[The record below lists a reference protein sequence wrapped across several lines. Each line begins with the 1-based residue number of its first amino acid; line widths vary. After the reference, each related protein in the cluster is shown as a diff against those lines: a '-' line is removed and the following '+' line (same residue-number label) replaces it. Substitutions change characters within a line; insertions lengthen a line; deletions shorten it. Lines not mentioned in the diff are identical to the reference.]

1 MYIQTERLQLK
12 PITRN
17 SLDVLAELLC
27 DETVTQTYMVPDFAC
42 AAEAM
47 PLAKRLMAL
56 SEGYDRLV
64 AGIYTGTELI
74 GILNE
79 TESNEHYIELGYAL
93 LPQYHNRGFAT
104 EALQGAVSYC
114 FVRGFR
120 EVRAGAF
127 EDNPASIRVMEKS
140 GMRKLPLTEE
150 ISYRGKIHTCVY
162 YAIRKEHVHDI

>member
-1 MYIQTERLQLK
+1 MYIQTERLELK

-79 TESNEHYIELGYAL
+79 TESNAEYIELGYAL
-93 LPQYHNRGFAT
+93 LPRYYHNLLFHQCLNRSHTNTA
-104 EALQGAVSYC
+104 ANHS
-114 FVRGFR
+114 
-120 EVRAGAF
+120 
-127 EDNPASIRVMEKS
+127 
-140 GMRKLPLTEE
+140 
-150 ISYRGKIHTCVY
+150 IHTCLY
-162 YAIRKEHVHDI
+162 

>member
-1 MYIQTERLQLK
+1 MYIQTERLELK

-79 TESNEHYIELGYAL
+79 TESNAEYIELGYAL
-93 LPQYHNRGFAT
+93 LPLYHNQGYAT
-104 EALQGAVSYC
+104 EALRGAIGYC
-114 FVRGFR
+114 FSNGFQ
-120 EVRAGAF
+120 EVIAGAF
-127 EDNPASIRVMEKS
+127 EENPASLRVMIKS
-140 GMRKLPLTEE
+140 GMKKIDHTDE
-150 ISYRGKIHTCVY
+150 IPYRGKNHTCLY
-162 YAIRKEHVHDI
+162 CTIRKEDHHAV

>member
-1 MYIQTERLQLK
+1 MYIQTERLELK

-79 TESNEHYIELGYAL
+79 TESNAEYIELGYAL
-93 LPQYHNRGFAT
+93 LPRYYNQGYAT
-104 EALQGAVSYC
+104 ETLRGAISYC
-114 FVRGFR
+114 FARGFR

-127 EDNPASIRVMEKS
+127 AENPASLRVMIKS
-140 GMRKLPLTEE
+140 GMKKIHRTDE
-150 ISYRGKIHTCVY
+150 IPYRGKTHTCLY
-162 YAIRKEHVHDI
+162 CAIRKEEYHAV